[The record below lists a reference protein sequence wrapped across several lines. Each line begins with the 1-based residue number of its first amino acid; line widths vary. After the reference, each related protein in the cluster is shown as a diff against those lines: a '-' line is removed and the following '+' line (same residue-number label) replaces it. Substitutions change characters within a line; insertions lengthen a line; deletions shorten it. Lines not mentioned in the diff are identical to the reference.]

1 MGKWLEKYASSVRF
15 WILVAASVYL
25 AYALYFAVYGLN
37 FSLDLTHN
45 QYVYNL
51 VMKDPWWW
59 QILYYGSEGVTGSV
73 AIVLRAVAGF
83 FAFYA
88 AFLYWRNKSES
99 VPKIRR
105 SARTALLCEAGFFLA
120 LIPSVIAAFAYNLT
134 TEYLFYFDHTPEQ
147 ILLFGTALPCL
158 AIVVVV
164 PPLLLKLRAVISDEA
179 QTQQIFKWGSL
190 AGVAYLLVVFW
201 FNYSMLW
208 AANMVPYPQA
218 YELTGLAFLL
228 VPANL
233 MSFGLTV
240 FGLLAIAMVA
250 AVIVLPVIK
259 KGDTHLNLAGVGAV
273 MVALGGYFALHI
285 LYYNLTGG
293 YEAHPGVWYEVISPM
308 HNPNLWV
315 LAFIFVGVPLI
326 IQGSRKGRV

>member
-1 MGKWLEKYASSVRF
+1 
-15 WILVAASVYL
+15 
-25 AYALYFAVYGLN
+25 
-37 FSLDLTHN
+37 
-45 QYVYNL
+45 
-51 VMKDPWWW
+51 
-59 QILYYGSEGVTGSV
+59 
-73 AIVLRAVAGF
+73 
-83 FAFYA
+83 
-88 AFLYWRNKSES
+88 
-99 VPKIRR
+99 
-105 SARTALLCEAGFFLA
+105 
-120 LIPSVIAAFAYNLT
+120 
-134 TEYLFYFDHTPEQ
+134 
-147 ILLFGTALPCL
+147 
-158 AIVVVV
+158 
-164 PPLLLKLRAVISDEA
+164 
-179 QTQQIFKWGSL
+179 
-190 AGVAYLLVVFW
+190 
-201 FNYSMLW
+201 
-208 AANMVPYPQA
+208 
-218 YELTGLAFLL
+218 
-228 VPANL
+228 